1 MPEPAAAVA
10 STTSSPISEFPRV
23 YRTTRLA
30 WGSIFFPQL
39 LIFDHHHVLTR
50 KRKFPLAWIVH
61 EESIPYAK
69 IGSVTLKKG
78 LMYSTIEIENT
89 GGVDPIIFKG
99 IGNRQAL
106 EVRDLIERM
115 TRGPE

>member
-1 MPEPAAAVA
+1 MPEQAAAVGSA
-10 STTSSPISEFPRV
+10 AATGEFPKV

-30 WGSIFFPQL
+30 AGQLIFPQQ
-39 LIFDHHHVLTR
+39 LIFDAHHVLTR
-50 KRKFPLAWIVH
+50 KRKFPLWWIVH

-69 IGSVTLKKG
+69 IGSVSLKRG
-78 LMYSTIEIENT
+78 LMYSTVEIENT
-89 GGVDPIIFKG
+89 GGVDPIVFKG
-99 IGNRQAL
+99 IGNQQAL